1 MKGEA
6 GLPYT
11 GVATFAR
18 APFVARDGEWAA
30 DAAVLGV
37 PYDWGVGYRPGAR
50 AAPRALRDASTRYAL
65 PAEGFWDVETGR
77 HRLRGLR
84 LIDVGDVDV
93 VYLDA
98 EESFA
103 RIAEAV
109 RTIVARRALPLVLG
123 GDHSITFPAVAGLRE
138 AFGEGGRFGGARL
151 HILQFDA
158 HLDFRDELLGVRL
171 ANSSPIRRASELP
184 YVGRILNVGVR
195 GLRTSPGDFRA
206 ARARG
211 ATVVLARDVHEAVRR
226 GGLSGLAALAEALP
240 EGEPVYVTI
249 DVDGLDPALCPGTG
263 SPEPDGLTYGEVKTV
278 LRAVGDRMPIVGID
292 LVEVNPFLDP
302 TGRTALIAAELL
314 LEALSAAWDG
324 TAGAGCRGRSSPHGA
339 SGY

>member
-18 APFVARDGEWAA
+18 APLVARHGEWSA

-50 AAPRALRDASTRYAL
+50 VAPRAIRDASTRYAL
-65 PAEGFWDVETGR
+65 PSEGFWDVETGL

-84 LIDVGDVDV
+84 LVDAGDVDV
-93 VYLDA
+93 VYLDT

-103 RIAEAV
+103 RIAEGV
-109 RTIVARRALPLVLG
+109 RAIVRRGALPVVLG
-123 GDHSITFPAVAGLRE
+123 GDHSITFPSIAGLRE
-138 AFGEGGRFGGARL
+138 AFGEGGRFRGARL

-171 ANSSPIRRASELP
+171 ANSSPIRRATELP
-184 YVGRILNVGVR
+184 FVGRVLNVGVR
-195 GLRTSPGDFRA
+195 GLRTAPGDFAA
-206 ARARG
+206 ARERG
-211 ATVVLARDVHEAVRR
+211 ATIVLARDVHEAVRR
-226 GGLSGLAALAEALP
+226 GGHPALAALAEALP
-240 EGEPVYVTI
+240 AGEPVYVTI
-249 DVDGLDPALCPGTG
+249 DIDGLDAALCPGTG
-263 SPEPDGLTYGEVKTV
+263 SPEPDGLTYAEVKTL

-292 LVEVNPFLDP
+292 LVEVNPLLDP
-302 TGRTALIAAELL
+302 SGRTALVAAELL
-314 LEALSAAWDG
+314 LEAISAAWDG
-324 TAGAGCRGRSSPHGA
+324 RRGRGA
-339 SGY
+339 TGGPVPA